1 MAIGCTVP
9 SIQVASVSAKSQ
21 LMSALVEK
29 AMAPP
34 SKALTDTGAGMPQAP
49 SLTGGRAVA
58 STPSP
63 AITAPQVERA
73 AGGGSS
79 RCDGGGRAR
88 SGASGA
94 ASIVVAGA

>member
-9 SIQVASVSAKSQ
+9 SIQVASVSAKLQ
-21 LMSALVEK
+21 LISASVEK

-58 STPSP
+58 STPSR
-63 AITAPQVERA
+63 AIMAPQVERA
-73 AGGGSS
+73 AGGGRVS
-79 RCDGGGRAR
+79 GAAV